1 MKFPISISKHFI
13 SITWFWE
20 LLGVIVK
27 KKDEQYVP
35 LTALQLENCWDVDR
49 KYSIDAQRIV
59 EMEGNEFR
67 AEEEQGDE
75 ETDCKR

>member
-1 MKFPISISKHFI
+1 M
-13 SITWFWE
+13 
-20 LLGVIVK
+20 LGVIVK